1 MAMLGEQTTTKNPVD
16 AVARDLHDK
25 LGPALSAAEIR
36 VRKASRSSESQAG
49 DLVLALKE
57 IERARVELRS
67 ILCQL
72 RGERTDCRNVY
83 DAINGALEPLQQRV
97 QIAFEHSS
105 DYSLSPDVEAQ
116 LALIATEAI
125 SNVARHADAT
135 QLQVAFSNFDGEC
148 LLEVIDNGCGFK
160 PGSGSTSSY
169 GILGMRER
177 ADQIGATFRINS
189 TIEEGTVI
197 QCTLNRI

>member
-1 MAMLGEQTTTKNPVD
+1 MLGEQTITISPVD

-36 VRKASRSSESQAG
+36 IRKASRGSESQAG
-49 DLVLALKE
+49 DLSLALAE
-57 IERARVELRS
+57 IERARIELRE

-72 RGERTDCRNVY
+72 RGEQTGCRNVY
-83 DAINGALEPLQQRV
+83 DAINSALEPLQQKV
-97 QIAFEHSS
+97 QVAFEHSS
-105 DYSLSPDVEAQ
+105 DYSLSPDVEAEI
-116 LALIATEAI
+116 ALIATEAI
-125 SNVARHADAT
+125 NNVARHADAT
-135 QLQVAFSNFDGEC
+135 LLQVAFSNFDGEC
-148 LLEVIDNGCGFK
+148 LLEVVDDGCGFE
-160 PGSGSTSSY
+160 PGSGSCNSY